1 MACSQS
7 LLTQIWCG
15 HLSVSNPLW
24 RVLLCVF
31 FCPLIYLHVLDF
43 RQDELIQ
50 READTKEEM
59 KSLQS
64 VTGSVPH
71 MRSED
76 TLSAQN
82 LQPLDAWTRLVS
94 LYSSPQ
100 VKFFLNIV
108 SYFCFLGLFSVVLMV
123 DFQNTPSGLE
133 ILLYVWLF
141 SLVCEE
147 LRQLTSDSDGF
158 GFRKKAQIYINDLW
172 NILDVLSII
181 LFIVGLVFRLTAG
194 LFYAGK
200 ILLCI
205 DFIVFCL
212 RLMAI
217 FTISRTL
224 GPKIIIVKR
233 MMRDMF
239 FFMFLLSIWV
249 VAYGVAKQGILI
261 HNEDRLGWILRGAV
275 YEPYLTIFGDVP
287 SNIDNTDF
295 DITSCSL
302 DGNDPHKPRCPVLT
316 EDDLPAFPEWLTIL
330 MLCVYLLF
338 ANILLL
344 NLLIAIFNF
353 TFQEVQDNTDRI
365 WKFQRYELIKEY
377 HSRPVAPPPFILLSH
392 LYLLLR
398 LVLRRP
404 APASTAFK
412 QELSQLEEE
421 ELLSWEALMK
431 DRYLMSLKQQQMQS
445 MEQRIT
451 DTALKVSSLCER
463 QDQEEDGSSRPVVRR
478 LVRLEEQVLQSAR
491 ALQWIMDNLRPSGFR
506 PSDAPSLNLMPEDSV
521 DGVSN
526 TADREEVFH
535 VMARELQYPGSR
547 VTRFPVPE
555 EKVPWEVRTTLYLR
569 RRPLGSEDHSVPDE
583 EAPGSFSSYNPPHY
597 SCPTTGGSTQGYVL
611 SCTTPVPPQGAANR
625 GMSSLLHYTCPT
637 TGGRPQGPEEKADV
651 HRNPGGRTGLRGR
664 GKLPHLGPNRSM
676 DLIITRWRDSACSE
690 LEFLVQQ
697 DRNQKCLTFPGG
709 HVDAD
714 GRLPLSLTKTLGPK
728 VCEKISELLSEKRE
742 VLQVYEGYVDD
753 PQNTDQAWLET
764 SVLNI
769 HLHIDCPLLVDISAA
784 VTRLHQSL
792 LRLQWVEVSGRARLR
807 HDQKEL
813 LKRVAQHHCS
823 KF

>member
-1 MACSQS
+1 MS
-7 LLTQIWCG
+7 
-15 HLSVSNPLW
+15 
-24 RVLLCVF
+24 
-31 FCPLIYLHVLDF
+31 
-43 RQDELIQ
+43 
-50 READTKEEM
+50 
-59 KSLQS
+59 
-64 VTGSVPH
+64 
-71 MRSED
+71 
-76 TLSAQN
+76 
-82 LQPLDAWTRLVS
+82 
-94 LYSSPQ
+94 SSP
-100 VKFFLNIV
+100 
-108 SYFCFLGLFSVVLMV
+108 
-123 DFQNTPSGLE
+123 
-133 ILLYVWLF
+133 
-141 SLVCEE
+141 
-147 LRQLTSDSDGF
+147 
-158 GFRKKAQIYINDLW
+158 
-172 NILDVLSII
+172 
-181 LFIVGLVFRLTAG
+181 RLTAG

-233 MMRDMF
+233 MMKQMF

-302 DGNDPHKPRCPVLT
+302 DGSDPLKPRCPVLT
-316 EDDLPAFPEWLTIL
+316 EDDLPAFPEWLMIL

-445 MEQRIT
+445 TEQRIT

-555 EKVPWEVRTTLYLR
+555 EKVPWEV
-569 RRPLGSEDHSVPDE
+569 
-583 EAPGSFSSYNPPHY
+583 SFSSSTTRRTTPVPLQGAAHRGMSSPALHLSHHRGLQTGVCPL
-597 SCPTTGGSTQGYVL
+597 SCP
-611 SCTTPVPPQGAANR
+611 TPVPPQGAEHR
-625 GMSSLLHYTCPT
+625 GMSSLLPYTCPT
-637 TGGRPQGPEEKADV
+637 TGGCKQGPEEKADV

-807 HDQKEL
+807 HDQKER